1 MASYESVIGILE
13 AELTAVADAFG
24 ALTPARRPAALSGDL
39 EWVLA
44 ASGRAPAEDGRLP
57 LIG

>member
-13 AELTAVADAFG
+13 AELTAVADVFAG
-24 ALTPARRPAALSGDL
+24 
-39 EWVLA
+39 LA
-44 ASGRAPAEDGRLP
+44 